1 METSRVK
8 FVVQNEACYSNFA
21 DQERGRYYRGKESSV
36 AYGAVAGRKKVVVVY
51 SLAFLLFKLQGSYV
65 KNFYNPS
72 KYFILSKNL
81 ELQLASTIRREPF
94 KTVGLSL
101 RNAAY
106 SSHRDG
112 PRVMNVHG
120 RYMQALP
127 AHPVVRHNLSL
138 QYTEAVS
145 WLTRYRVRRVNQS

>member
-1 METSRVK
+1 
-8 FVVQNEACYSNFA
+8 
-21 DQERGRYYRGKESSV
+21 
-36 AYGAVAGRKKVVVVY
+36 
-51 SLAFLLFKLQGSYV
+51 
-65 KNFYNPS
+65 
-72 KYFILSKNL
+72 LSKNL

-145 WLTRYRVRRVNQS
+145 GSRGTECGGSTSRSHPI